1 MHFLLGSLA
10 GKMVH
15 YAVSGTVGV
24 AVVKAAQRAAPQVR
38 PKAREFA
45 VATMARGIVV
55 GRTLSDFAEE
65 ARLKAGDLIA
75 EAHESLGEQAPTPTA
90 VEVPKDQHGEH

>member
-1 MHFLLGSLA
+1 MHFLLGPLA
-10 GKMVH
+10 AKLVH
-15 YAVSGTVGV
+15 YTVSGTVGV
-24 AVVKAAQRAAPQVR
+24 AVVKAAQHAAPQVK

-45 VATMARGIVV
+45 IATMARGIVV

-75 EAHESLGEQAPTPTA
+75 EAHESLGEQAPAPSA
-90 VEVPKDQHGEH
+90 VEVPNEHDED